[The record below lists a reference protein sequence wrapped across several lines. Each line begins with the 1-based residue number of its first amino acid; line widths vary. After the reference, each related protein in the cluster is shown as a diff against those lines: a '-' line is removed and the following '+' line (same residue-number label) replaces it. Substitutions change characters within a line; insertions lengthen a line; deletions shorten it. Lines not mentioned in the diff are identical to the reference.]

1 MKVLGSV
8 AKTAYYYKKIQGFYP
23 NWKLKYKLKC
33 RSTEYELTNWLH
45 DSPIKR
51 HNPIAIV
58 AREQVSGTGQNSRPW
73 FSPKGGIWLS
83 AAYPV
88 FSSEFSTQIFSLSFA
103 IKLCEMFNRESI
115 KVDLKWPNDILFDSK
130 KLIGFLPRVIT
141 RGKEI
146 IYVKIGFGMNFS
158 NKTPLEGIA
167 LSEIV
172 STKKICEYSWT
183 AKILKTIHD
192 SVECNNRKEY
202 IIEKAN
208 KYLTKKDLPKGY
220 NSKDWKIKN
229 VDNNGNLRIY
239 NQSQEK
245 TLKRF

>member
-58 AREQVSGTGQNSRPW
+58 AREQVSGIGQNSRPW

-208 KYLTKKDLPKGY
+208 KFLTKKYLPKGY

-229 VDNNGNLRIY
+229 LDNNGNLRIY

-245 TLKRF
+245 ALKRF